1 MPETLLPVP
10 RFSIPLKAVTV
21 NGRSL
26 AVCLTPLAN
35 GDVFGGFAFY
45 TPASGTWTNTGPTPP
60 GFAAAAGPPTA
71 TLLTNSNVLMTGFT
85 QVCRGCGPKPSS
97 GALLFE
103 FATNTKVTTGD
114 MNVARVN
121 DSAVRLPSGLVLV
134 SGGVSQIFGQPIA
147 SAELYTP

>member
-1 MPETLLPVP
+1 
-10 RFSIPLKAVTV
+10 
-21 NGRSL
+21 
-26 AVCLTPLAN
+26 
-35 GDVFGGFAFY
+35 
-45 TPASGTWTNTGPTPP
+45 
-60 GFAAAAGPPTA
+60 
-71 TLLTNSNVLMTGFT
+71 MTGFT

-121 DSAVRLPSGLVLV
+121 DLAVRLPSGLVLV